1 MGHPRR
7 PMTLHAVEPARY
19 RAVIGHF
26 ATGVCVVTVQGPE
39 GPVGMTA
46 NAICSVSLDPLLLL
60 VCFDNGARTLPIAR
74 DTGRYDVNVVAA
86 GQSHLAALFASKVP
100 EIEKFAGVP
109 HRLHDGVPV
118 LEGALAWLGCDLTEL
133 VPAGDHVIGIGA
145 VHLAEAGDGEPLV
158 WFRGGYGGFSA
169 APPAPPR

>member
-1 MGHPRR
+1 
-7 PMTLHAVEPARY
+7 
-19 RAVIGHF
+19 
-26 ATGVCVVTVQGPE
+26 
-39 GPVGMTA
+39 MTA

-60 VCFDNGARTLPIAR
+60 VCFDRGARTLPIAR
-74 DTGRYDVNVVAA
+74 ATGRFGVNVLGA
-86 GQSHLAALFASKVP
+86 GQGRLAALFASKVP
-100 EIEKFAGVP
+100 ETEKFAGVA

-158 WFRGGYGGFSA
+158 WYRGGYGAF
-169 APPAPPR
+169 APRTPV